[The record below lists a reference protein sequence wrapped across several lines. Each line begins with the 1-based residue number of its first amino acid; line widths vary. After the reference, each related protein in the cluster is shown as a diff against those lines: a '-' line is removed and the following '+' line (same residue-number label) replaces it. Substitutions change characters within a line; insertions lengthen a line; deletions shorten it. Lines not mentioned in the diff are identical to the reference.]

1 MAETEDGAGGSVAWV
16 ADTGLFVACGRQDNE
31 KYAALSRFVRRRE
44 LVLHIPRQV
53 HEELGG
59 APERSSPASLPIDA
73 AIEEGWV
80 TVVDL
85 DYTDPTVSAVVDDA
99 RRFIANASNR
109 DEDRIERADTA
120 LAGVAMTLLQGDTT
134 AVRLVTTDRDA
145 GAATARVL
153 ESHGF
158 GGQVEVQDGFELLAD
173 IS

>member
-1 MAETEDGAGGSVAWV
+1 MAEEEEGAGEPTAWV
-16 ADTGLFVACGRQDNE
+16 ADTGLFVACGREGNE
-31 KYAALSRFVRRRE
+31 KYAALSRFVRRRDI
-44 LVLHIPRQV
+44 VLHIPRTV

-59 APERSSPASLPIDA
+59 APDRSSPASLPIDA

-85 DYTDPTVSAVVDDA
+85 DYTDSAVSAVVDDA

-120 LAGVAMTLLQGDTT
+120 LAGVAVTLLQGD
-134 AVRLVTTDRDA
+134 APAIRLVTTDRDA
-145 GAATARVL
+145 GAATVRVL

-158 GGQVEVQDGFELLAD
+158 EGQAEVRDGFELLAD